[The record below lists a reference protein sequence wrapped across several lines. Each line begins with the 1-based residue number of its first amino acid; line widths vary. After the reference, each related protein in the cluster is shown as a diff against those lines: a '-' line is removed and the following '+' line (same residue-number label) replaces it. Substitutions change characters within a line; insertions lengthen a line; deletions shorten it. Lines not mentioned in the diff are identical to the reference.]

1 LGITEKSKDMRF
13 AISYLSTA
21 NRDLKQDE
29 VTELLELTEIRNNNA
44 GVNGLLIYSDGNFFE
59 VIEGEEI
66 RIKELFENI
75 KEDPRHRNILM
86 VFEKKIDKPLFDD
99 EEANFISENTKHRQM
114 EVENFLFYIKDLD
127 ESTQKAVKNILGA
140 MGKNS

>member
-1 LGITEKSKDMRF
+1 MRF

-21 NRDLKQDE
+21 NKDLNQDE
-29 VTELLELTEIRNNNA
+29 VAELLDLTEIRNNNA

-59 VIEGEEI
+59 VIEGEETK
-66 RIKELFENI
+66 IKELFENI
-75 KEDPRHRNILM
+75 KVDPRHRNILI
-86 VFEKKIDKPLFDD
+86 VFEKSIDKPLFDD
-99 EEANFISENTKHRQM
+99 KEANFISENTKHRQM

-127 ESTQKAVKNILGA
+127 ESTQKAVRNILTA